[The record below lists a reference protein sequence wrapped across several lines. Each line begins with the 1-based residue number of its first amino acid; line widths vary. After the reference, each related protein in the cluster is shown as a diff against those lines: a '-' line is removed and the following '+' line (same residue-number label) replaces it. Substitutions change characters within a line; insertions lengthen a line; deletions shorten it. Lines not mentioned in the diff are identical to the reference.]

1 MKFLIKS
8 LAVATISILGCL
20 QTALAE
26 EAKTES
32 LTDKA
37 VKHEKLGVKIESA
50 NHLFAEKYPL
60 QYDSWKSTAK
70 STD

>member
-60 QYDSWKSTAK
+60 QYDS
-70 STD
+70 